1 MTTGN
6 SQALALVLE
15 VKRLVQAFHGGQ
27 QPVEHSD
34 PARHV
39 LVQQC
44 LGGRQLQR
52 HLVEVGVRA
61 RVGVGVRV
69 RIRVRV
75 S

>member
-1 MTTGN
+1 M
-6 SQALALVLE
+6 
-15 VKRLVQAFHGGQ
+15 QAFHGGQ
-27 QPVEHSD
+27 QPVEHRD

-44 LGGRQLQR
+44 LGGRQLQC
-52 HLVEVGVRA
+52 HLVEVGVRV

-69 RIRVRV
+69 RVKV